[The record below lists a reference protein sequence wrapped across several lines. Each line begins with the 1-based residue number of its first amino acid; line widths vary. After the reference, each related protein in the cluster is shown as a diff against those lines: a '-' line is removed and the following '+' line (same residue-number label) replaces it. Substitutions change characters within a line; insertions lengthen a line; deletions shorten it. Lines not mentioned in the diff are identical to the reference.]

1 MFILVNTI
9 LFIAIFGYTAMTLV
23 KFFKRSKEGDCGGCK
38 SNCKCDTNTSSHKNL
53 SLIHISEPTRQCC
66 TSRMPST
73 A

>member
-38 SNCKCDTNTSSHKNL
+38 SNCKCDTNTSSHKNKL
-53 SLIHISEPTRQCC
+53 NIKNSAILGC
-66 TSRMPST
+66 
-73 A
+73 

>member
-38 SNCKCDTNTSSHKNL
+38 SNCKCDTNPSPHKIN
-53 SLIHISEPTRQCC
+53 
-66 TSRMPST
+66 
-73 A
+73 

>member
-38 SNCKCDTNTSSHKNL
+38 SNCKCDTNTSSHKNKL
-53 SLIHISEPTRQCC
+53 N
-66 TSRMPST
+66 
-73 A
+73 